1 MRQQNHAAVK
11 RENVQLKSQVKSLTN
26 PEELLVLR
34 RRVTELEQS
43 LQQVL
48 TLLALLVQKCK
59 Y

>member
-11 RENVQLKSQVKSLTN
+11 RENTQLKSQVKSLTN
-26 PEELLVLR
+26 PEEVQLLR

-43 LQQVL
+43 LLQAL

>member
-26 PEELLVLR
+26 PEEVQVLR

-48 TLLALLVQKCK
+48 TLLALLVQECK